1 MKKAFLIASLFAFA
15 SGPLLA
21 DKETDER
28 LANAAKA
35 FGEIMSAPDKGIPG
49 GVLDKAEC
57 VVVVPGMK
65 KAGFIVGG
73 TFGRGAVTCRGKG
86 KAGWGAPAM
95 VELGGGSVGFQ
106 IGAAETDVVM
116 LVMDRT
122 GMDSL
127 LKSKFTLGGDAS
139 VAAGPVGRASTAE
152 TDAAMK
158 AKILSYSRS
167 RGVFAGVS
175 LKGSTLSQDNDANKA
190 LYGKAIDATQIL
202 SGSTAAPTSRDGVP
216 QRWWRWGEAVSAFK
230 SARRQP
236 MSSCSSWTE
245 RAWTAC

>member
-1 MKKAFLIASLFAFA
+1 MKAVLTTALLLLLT

-35 FGEIMSAPDKGIPG
+35 FDEIMSAPDKGIPG
-49 GVLDKAEC
+49 SVLDKAEC

-65 KAGFIVGG
+65 KGGFIVGG
-73 TFGRGAVTCRGKG
+73 SFGRGAISCRGKG
-86 KAGWGAPAM
+86 KSGWGAPAM

-106 IGAAETDVVM
+106 IGAEATDVVM
-116 LVMDRT
+116 LVMDRS

-139 VAAGPVGRASTAE
+139 VAAGPVGRSSTAE
-152 TDAAMK
+152 TDAAMR

-167 RGVFAGVS
+167 RGAFAGVS
-175 LKGSTLSQDNDANKA
+175 LTGTSLSQDEGAIKA
-190 LYGKAIDATQIL
+190 VYGKELQADQIL
-202 SGSTAAPTSRDGVP
+202 SGGIATPAGA
-216 QRWWRWGEAVSAFK
+216 
-230 SARRQP
+230 QP
-236 MSSCSSWTE
+236 FVQTLTKYSPKGI
-245 RAWTAC
+245 

>member
-1 MKKAFLIASLFAFA
+1 MKKGFLIALALSLA

-28 LANAAKA
+28 LAKAAQA
-35 FGEIMSAPDKGIPG
+35 FGEIMAAPDKGIPG

-57 VVVVPGMK
+57 VVIVPGMK

-139 VAAGPVGRASTAE
+139 VAGGPVGRESSAE

-167 RGVFAGVS
+167 RGAFAGVS
-175 LKGSTLSQDNDANKA
+175 LKGMTLNQDEDANKA
-190 LYGKAIDATQIL
+190 VYGKALDSVAIL
-202 SGSTAAPTSRDGVP
+202 GGGVAMPAGAKPLAQVLTKVLAQGRLAPR
-216 QRWWRWGEAVSAFK
+216 AVAGGG
-230 SARRQP
+230 R
-236 MSSCSSWTE
+236 
-245 RAWTAC
+245 

>member
-1 MKKAFLIASLFAFA
+1 MKTMFLTALMLTLS
-15 SGPLLA
+15 SGLLLA

-28 LANAAKA
+28 LQSAATA
-35 FGEIMSAPDKGIPG
+35 FQEIMSAPDKGIPG

-73 TFGRGAVTCRGKG
+73 SFGRGAISCRGKD
-86 KAGWGAPAM
+86 KASWGAPAM

-106 IGAAETDVVM
+106 IGASATDVVM
-116 LVMDRT
+116 LVMNRS
-122 GMDSL
+122 GIESL

-139 VAAGPVGRASTAE
+139 VAGGPVGRSSTAE

-175 LKGSTLSQDNDANKA
+175 LTGMTLNQDEGANKA
-190 LYGKAIDATQIL
+190 VYGKQLDSAEILNGNVTMPAGAKPLTQMLTKYSPKGI
-202 SGSTAAPTSRDGVP
+202 
-216 QRWWRWGEAVSAFK
+216 
-230 SARRQP
+230 
-236 MSSCSSWTE
+236 
-245 RAWTAC
+245 

>member
-1 MKKAFLIASLFAFA
+1 MKAILMTALLLILS

-21 DKETDER
+21 DKATDER

-35 FGEIMSAPDKGIPG
+35 FDEIMSAPDKGIPSS
-49 GVLDKAEC
+49 VLDKAEC
-57 VVVVPGMK
+57 VAVVPGMK
-65 KAGFIVGG
+65 KGGFIVGG
-73 TFGRGAVTCRGKG
+73 SFGRGAISCRAKG
-86 KAGWGAPAM
+86 KAEWGAPAM

-106 IGAAETDVVM
+106 IGAEATDVVI

-122 GMDSL
+122 GIDSL

-152 TDAAMK
+152 TDAALK

-175 LKGSTLSQDNDANKA
+175 LTGTTLHQDEDANKA
-190 LYGKAIDATQIL
+190 VYGKELPADQIL
-202 SGSTAAPTSRDGVP
+202 AGGIATPAGA
-216 QRWWRWGEAVSAFK
+216 
-230 SARRQP
+230 QP
-236 MSSCSSWTE
+236 LIKILTKYSPKGL
-245 RAWTAC
+245 